1 MVSVLLRNAL
11 RKDTMRP
18 LRLLGGLLLVL
29 VMVAAAVPLAT
40 HLTPAVLAV
49 VDPQPSVPPP
59 VPPRLQVPPTS
70 VAVPDVVTPLSV
82 SAPAPDPAVL
92 GRQLDEALQIPGA
105 GSFAGTVVDSADGQ
119 VLYARDAGRLQP
131 PASNIKLF
139 TAVAAMTYARPD
151 RTLATSVLASED
163 APGVLYLHGGGD
175 VLLGSGLSDPG
186 AVVGRAGLGTLA
198 AATAA
203 ALPEGSGPYTVYLD
217 DTFFVGGTLSPTWA
231 EGDVE
236 SGEVAPLHALAINSA
251 WLEEGRSGGPRSQD
265 AALDAA
271 RTFAG
276 ALVPAAAERGITVRP
291 EVQRRPAP
299 EGAESLAAVDSAP
312 LAEQMR
318 HMLEISDNYLAEALA
333 RVAAAESGRPASF
346 GGATDALAAAAAR
359 LGVPGEGLTI
369 GDAAGL
375 SVRNAVSPAQLAVLV
390 RGTTTSDEPGLA
402 AVARSLPIAGLTG
415 TLATRFDADDGP
427 AAGGAGTVRAKTG
440 TLNAVTGL
448 TGHVVTADGR
458 LLVFSFLAA
467 GLDGTTAEARDAADS
482 AAALLAGCGCR

>member
-1 MVSVLLRNAL
+1 
-11 RKDTMRP
+11 MRP

-29 VMVAAAVPLAT
+29 VMVATAVPLAT
-40 HLTPAVLAV
+40 QLTPAVLAV

-59 VPPRLQVPPTS
+59 VTPELQIPPTA

-92 GRQLDEALQIPGA
+92 GPQLDEALQIPGA
-105 GSFAGTVVDSADGQ
+105 GSFAGTVVDSADGR

-139 TAVAAMTYARPD
+139 TAVAAMTYARPGQ
-151 RTLATSVLASED
+151 TLATSVLASEG
-163 APGVLYLHGGGD
+163 APGELYLHGGGD

-186 AVVGRAGLGTLA
+186 GVVGRAGLGTLA
-198 AATAA
+198 AGTAA
-203 ALPEGSGPYTVYLD
+203 ALPDGSGPYTVYLD
-217 DTFFVGGTLSPTWA
+217 DTLFVGGTLSPTWA

-236 SGEVAPLHALAINSA
+236 SGEVAPLHALAVNSA
-251 WLEEGRSGGPRSQD
+251 WLEEGRSGGPRSRD

-271 RTFAG
+271 RTFVA
-276 ALVPAAAERGITVRP
+276 ALVPAAAERGITIRP
-291 EVQRRPAP
+291 DVQRRPAP
-299 EGAESLAAVDSAP
+299 EGAETLAAVDSAP
-312 LAEQMR
+312 LGEQMR
-318 HMLEISDNYLAEALA
+318 RMLEISDNYLAEALA
-333 RVAAAESGRPASF
+333 RVAATESGRPASF

-359 LGVPGEGLTI
+359 LGVPEEGLTI

-375 SVRNAVSPAQLAVLV
+375 SVRNAVSPAQLAALV

-415 TLATRFDADDGP
+415 TLATRFDDG
-427 AAGGAGTVRAKTG
+427 AAASGAGTVRAKTG

-467 GLDGTTAEARDAADS
+467 GLDGTTAEARDAADR
-482 AAALLAGCGCR
+482 AAALLAGCGCH